1 MRCQPNEIY
10 VHKSEVRILPD
21 HQHGGC
27 ISGQK
32 QRSWRPEGSKDAQAA
47 TVKGEVWGPRR
58 CAVDIWFYFQH
69 TAQSIERCLTARSS
83 TAGGLGIFMAVAGA
97 MVAACVGAMFRDH
110 RKQAADTSML
120 HKMLRKPIN
129 YTEHAKCRMDCRC
142 AAICCQANASLLYL

>member
-58 CAVDIWFYFQH
+58 CAVHIWFYF
-69 TAQSIERCLTARSS
+69 LTHGTIDRALPHCQVFHCRGPWHLHGSGWS
-83 TAGGLGIFMAVAGA
+83 HGG
-97 MVAACVGAMFRDH
+97 
-110 RKQAADTSML
+110 SMCGG
-120 HKMLRKPIN
+120 N
-129 YTEHAKCRMDCRC
+129 V
-142 AAICCQANASLLYL
+142 

>member
-1 MRCQPNEIY
+1 MKSMCTNQ
-10 VHKSEVRILPD
+10 KSESSQITNMAGAFR
-21 HQHGGC
+21 GRSRGR
-27 ISGQK
+27 SGQK
-32 QRSWRPEGSKDAQAA
+32 VARMPRQPRSKGKSGDPGGVLY
-47 TVKGEVWGPRR
+47 TVV
-58 CAVDIWFYFQH
+58 FYFQH
-69 TAQSIERCLTARSS
+69 TAQSIEHCLTARSS

-110 RKQAADTSML
+110 QKQAADTSML